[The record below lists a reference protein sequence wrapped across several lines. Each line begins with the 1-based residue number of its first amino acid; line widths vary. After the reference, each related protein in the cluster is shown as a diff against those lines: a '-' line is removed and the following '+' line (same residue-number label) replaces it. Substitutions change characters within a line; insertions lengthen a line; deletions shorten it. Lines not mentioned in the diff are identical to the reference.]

1 MRIDCHSHLGDL
13 GDFRAAEYW
22 QATHRLPD
30 WVAEP
35 DLEAMQSVDRAII
48 LSHWGPPS
56 INSNEVVCH
65 FCREHTKFVP
75 FYNIDPRTPAV
86 LTDLDRL
93 AGEMSGKGIKLGPIY
108 QGFKPDDEAYFP
120 VYEKI
125 EALGLPI
132 LWHQG
137 SSFDAREGPL
147 EWASPV
153 LLDKV
158 ARAFP
163 DLKMVVAHLGFP
175 WIRETIALVRKQPN
189 IYADVSGLRLR
200 TWILYTALVELIQ
213 YGGEDRV
220 FFGTDF
226 PWFTPAECR
235 QGLYEAAA
243 IPAGTHMPQLP
254 PEVVDGIIERNVL
267 EVLGIGE

>member
-13 GDFRAAEYW
+13 TDLEAAEFW
-22 QATHRLPD
+22 KTNHRVPD
-30 WVAEP
+30 RVAGP
-35 DLEAMQSVDRAII
+35 YLEAMQSVDRAIM
-48 LSHWGPPS
+48 LAHWGPPS
-56 INSNEVVCH
+56 INSNDVVAC
-65 FCREHTKFVP
+65 FTRENPKFVP
-75 FYNIDPRTPAV
+75 FYNIDPRTPTVIA
-86 LTDLDRL
+86 DLDRL
-93 AGEMSGKGIKLGPIY
+93 AHEMGGKGIKLGPIY
-108 QGFKPDDEAYFP
+108 QGFRPDDEAYFP

-125 EALGLPI
+125 QSLRLPI

-153 LLDKV
+153 LLDKI

-163 DLKMVVAHLGFP
+163 ELKMIVAHLGFP

-189 IYADVSGLRLR
+189 VYADVSGLTLR

-213 YGGEDRV
+213 YGGEDKI

-226 PWFTPAECR
+226 PWFTPAQARE
-235 QGLYEAAA
+235 GLYQAAA
-243 IPAGTHMPQLP
+243 IPKGSNLP
-254 PEVVDGIIERNVL
+254 PLPEEVVEGILHRNCL
-267 EVLGIGE
+267 KILGIE